1 MKLKI
6 AIIAASIL
14 VIILCIVLFIV
25 TGKSGK
31 KTDVFS
37 DTDYPMSYQQDG
49 GNLIV
54 NLNGKESKEL
64 SWSYEVSDDTYV
76 DVTLK
81 GKEKNGKATFIISP
95 KVCGIV
101 HVIFTRKSEVADYS
115 IDEVTIDFPI
125 YVAETEEGLKVTHL
139 EAAKQTQSSGGV
151 IGEDTEFPVLLKT
164 GENGMAIIKFVNG
177 SNDWVVDPDPLGYVD
192 MYGAIDDDG
201 DFIYVVEKEYGFAT
215 STDVEVASDGSA
227 QEIVVAEETDPTGG
241 QRVETKLKASSESLG
256 VTGYIDVVVEAD
268 GTIYLTKGDAPK

>member
-31 KTDVFS
+31 KTNVFS
-37 DTDYPMSYQQDG
+37 YTDYPMNYQQDG
-49 GNLIV
+49 ANLIV

-101 HVIFTRKSEVADYS
+101 HVIFTRKSEV
-115 IDEVTIDFPI
+115 F
-125 YVAETEEGLKVTHL
+125 L
-139 EAAKQTQSSGGV
+139 
-151 IGEDTEFPVLLKT
+151 F
-164 GENGMAIIKFVNG
+164 M
-177 SNDWVVDPDPLGYVD
+177 
-192 MYGAIDDDG
+192 
-201 DFIYVVEKEYGFAT
+201 
-215 STDVEVASDGSA
+215 
-227 QEIVVAEETDPTGG
+227 
-241 QRVETKLKASSESLG
+241 
-256 VTGYIDVVVEAD
+256 
-268 GTIYLTKGDAPK
+268 